1 MKVLWTGAALAA
13 ALLSG
18 CASVTTGVSAS
29 AAPGALAGAR
39 TYDFARTA
47 TQAGNADYLRVETLV
62 RGELAQ
68 RGFEETAGTQARYRV
83 TIAYAT
89 QPASVALTMP
99 GCGGAQQPA
108 CVAVDGPAPFGL
120 PFAGPVY
127 RHVLTLRFIERSSGG
142 DAYRVSAAVQDR
154 HPDALLAAPV
164 LVRSALARVPFADGG
179 GWLVETKKRD
189 ADDAMPGVVS
199 VKPARSN

>member
-1 MKVLWTGAALAA
+1 MKILWAGAALAV

-29 AAPGALAGAR
+29 GAPDALAGAR

-47 TQAGNADYLRVETLV
+47 AQADNADYGQVEALV
-62 RGELAQ
+62 RRELAQ
-68 RGFEETAGTQARYRV
+68 RGFDEAADAQARYRV
-83 TIAYAT
+83 SIAYAT

-120 PFAGPVY
+120 PFAGTVY
-127 RHVLTLRFIERSSGG
+127 RHVLTLRFVERSSGR

-154 HPDALLAAPV
+154 RPDALQAAPV
-164 LVRSALARVPFADGG
+164 LVRSALARVPFADGN
-179 GWLVETKKRD
+179 GWLVETKKAD
-189 ADDAMPGVVS
+189 ASALPGVVS

>member
-1 MKVLWTGAALAA
+1 M
-13 ALLSG
+13 SG

-29 AAPGALAGAR
+29 AAPGALAGTR

-47 TQAGNADYLRVETLV
+47 AQADNADYRQVETLV
-62 RGELAQ
+62 RRELAQ
-68 RGFEETAGTQARYRV
+68 RGFDEAAGAQARYRV

-108 CVAVDGPAPFGL
+108 CVAVDGPAPFAL
-120 PFAGPVY
+120 PFAGTVY
-127 RHVLTLRFIERSSGG
+127 RHVLTLRFVERSSGAE
-142 DAYRVSAAVQDR
+142 AYRVSAAVQDR
-154 HPDALLAAPV
+154 RPDALRAAPA
-164 LVRSALARVPFADGG
+164 LVRSALARVPYTDGK
-179 GWLVETKKRD
+179 GWLVETKKSD
-189 ADDAMPGVVS
+189 ADAMPGVVS

>member
-1 MKVLWTGAALAA
+1 MKILWAGAALAVA
-13 ALLSG
+13 WLSG

-29 AAPGALAGAR
+29 AAPGALAGTR

-47 TQAGNADYLRVETLV
+47 VQADNADYRQVETLV
-62 RGELAQ
+62 RRELAQ
-68 RGFEETAGTQARYRV
+68 RGFDEAADAQARYRV

-89 QPASVALTMP
+89 QPASVVLTMP

-120 PFAGPVY
+120 PFAGTIY
-127 RHVLTLRFIERSSGG
+127 RHVLTLRFVERSSGAE
-142 DAYRVSAAVQDR
+142 AYRVSAAVQDR
-154 HPDALLAAPV
+154 RPDALRAAPA
-164 LVRSALARVPFADGG
+164 LVRSALARVPYTDGN

-189 ADDAMPGVVS
+189 ADAMPGIIS

>member
-1 MKVLWTGAALAA
+1 MKILWAGAALAG

-47 TQAGNADYLRVETLV
+47 LQADNADYRQVETLV
-62 RGELAQ
+62 RRELAQ
-68 RGFEETAGTQARYRV
+68 RGFDEAADAQARYRV

-108 CVAVDGPAPFGL
+108 CVAVDGPAPFAL
-120 PFAGPVY
+120 PFAGTVY
-127 RHVLTLRFIERSSGG
+127 RHVLTLRFVERSSGAE
-142 DAYRVSAAVQDR
+142 AYRVSAAVQDR
-154 HPDALLAAPV
+154 RPDALRAAPA
-164 LVRSALARVPFADGG
+164 LVRSALARVPYTDGK
-179 GWLVETKKRD
+179 GWLVETKKSD
-189 ADDAMPGVVS
+189 ADAMPGVVS

>member
-47 TQAGNADYLRVETLV
+47 TQADNADYRQMETLV
-62 RGELAQ
+62 RRELAQ
-68 RGFEETAGTQARYRV
+68 RGFDEADGAQARYRV

-108 CVAVDGPAPFGL
+108 CVAVDGPAPFAL
-120 PFAGPVY
+120 PFAGTVY
-127 RHVLTLRFIERSSGG
+127 RHVLTLRFVERSSGN

-154 HPDALLAAPV
+154 HPDALRATPV
-164 LVRSALARVPFADGG
+164 LVKSALARVPFSDGG
-179 GWLVETKKRD
+179 GWLVKTKQGE
-189 ADDAMPGVVS
+189 AGATPGVVS
-199 VKPARSN
+199 VKPASAKP

>member
-47 TQAGNADYLRVETLV
+47 TQAGNADYRRVETLV

-68 RGFEETAGTQARYRV
+68 RGFEEAAGTQARYRV

-108 CVAVDGPAPFGL
+108 CVSVDGPAPFGL

>member
-1 MKVLWTGAALAA
+1 MKILWAGAALAG

-29 AAPGALAGAR
+29 AAPGALAGTR

-47 TQAGNADYLRVETLV
+47 AQADNADYRQVETLV
-62 RGELAQ
+62 RRELAQ
-68 RGFEETAGTQARYRV
+68 RGFDEAADAQARYRV

-108 CVAVDGPAPFGL
+108 CVVVDGPAPFAL
-120 PFAGPVY
+120 PFAGTVY
-127 RHVLTLRFIERSSGG
+127 RHVLTLRFVERSSGAE
-142 DAYRVSAAVQDR
+142 AYRVSAAVQDR
-154 HPDALLAAPV
+154 RPDALRAAPA
-164 LVRSALARVPFADGG
+164 LVRSALARVPYTDGK
-179 GWLVETKKRD
+179 GWLVETKKSD
-189 ADDAMPGVVS
+189 ADAMPGVVS

>member
-29 AAPGALAGAR
+29 AAPGALASAR

-47 TQAGNADYLRVETLV
+47 TQADNADYRQVETLV
-62 RGELAQ
+62 RRELAQ
-68 RGFEETAGTQARYRV
+68 RGFDEADGAQARYRV

-108 CVAVDGPAPFGL
+108 CVAVDGPAPFAL
-120 PFAGPVY
+120 PFAGTVY
-127 RHVLTLRFIERSSGG
+127 RHVLTLRFVERSSGN

-154 HPDALLAAPV
+154 HPDALRATPV
-164 LVRSALARVPFADGG
+164 LVKSALARVPFSDGG
-179 GWLVETKKRD
+179 GWLVKTKQGE
-189 ADDAMPGVVS
+189 AGATPGVVS
-199 VKPARSN
+199 VKPASAKP

>member
-29 AAPGALAGAR
+29 GALAGAR

-47 TQAGNADYLRVETLV
+47 AQSDNADYRQVETLV
-62 RGELAQ
+62 RRELAQ
-68 RGFEETAGTQARYRV
+68 RGFDEASGVQARYRV

-120 PFAGPVY
+120 PFAGTVY
-127 RHVLTLRFIERSSGG
+127 RHVLTLRFVERSSGS

-154 HPDALLAAPV
+154 HPDALLAAPA
-164 LVRSALARVPFADGG
+164 LVRSALARVPFADGK

-189 ADDAMPGVVS
+189 ADAMPGVVS
-199 VKPARSN
+199 VKPVRAN